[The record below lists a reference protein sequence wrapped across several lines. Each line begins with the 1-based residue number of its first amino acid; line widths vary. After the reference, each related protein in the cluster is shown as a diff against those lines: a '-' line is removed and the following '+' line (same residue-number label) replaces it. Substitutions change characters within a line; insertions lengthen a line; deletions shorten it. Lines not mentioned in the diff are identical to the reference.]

1 MLLTAALAVIGIYM
15 GSSTYAAE
23 GSYAC
28 VGAPANEPNGGLY
41 PEPRQFV
48 DSQSWWKPIAGQTG
62 TDHGHTHVGACIPEG
77 QTMTDSFV
85 VNIRMVLHD
94 VGDIKVYSGT
104 TSVPY
109 TSVVLKDS
117 NIEQTQTKLYET
129 GWTCTGTCERWRS
142 VTINPT
148 PYTTDGLK
156 EVRFRF
162 FFDVLDG
169 TAVARMTASANW
181 QFTLDRPSVSTVSSF
196 TRNAYTRGKGWYSKP
211 GSLSTGGY
219 CEADFTS
226 VPLPDSPISGI
237 WTPTV
242 KMVWHGGTEDP
253 TVTSHEVRLDPDFH
267 ATPINE
273 GIIIRQ
279 ANGEFNGSISID
291 TRTLTNGTHKLFLRS
306 ICNDKYNRG

>member
-1 MLLTAALAVIGIYM
+1 MIIKSENRIIRSKSAKH
-15 GSSTYAAE
+15 
-23 GSYAC
+23 
-28 VGAPANEPNGGLY
+28 
-41 PEPRQFV
+41 RFV
-48 DSQSWWKPIAGQTG
+48 K
-62 TDHGHTHVGACIPEG
+62 
-77 QTMTDSFV
+77 
-85 VNIRMVLHD
+85 
-94 VGDIKVYSGT
+94 
-104 TSVPY
+104 
-109 TSVVLKDS
+109 
-117 NIEQTQTKLYET
+117 T
-129 GWTCTGTCERWRS
+129 GWANLVDVLVLNYDVRTWR
-142 VTINPT
+142 
-148 PYTTDGLK
+148 L
-156 EVRFRF
+156 RFRF

-169 TAVARMTASANW
+169 IAVARMTASANW

-306 ICNDKYNRG
+306 ICNDKYNRGSAIHGIQIIPFNVAN